1 MISRKTFLS
10 AVAGIAV
17 LAAVGAYGYV
27 SKLSAPKQEASST
40 AYGVNFTLI
49 SDNGQPITDAALRGH
64 PSLVFFGFTHCPE
77 ICPTTL
83 FEMSGWFKTLGSEAN
98 DLHAY
103 FFSVDPERDTPETMR
118 TYVSSFGDKVTGVTG
133 SPAEVQKVIKGYR
146 IYAKKVPTTDGD
158 YTMDHTASVLLIDA
172 NGDLKGTIA
181 YREPAEAAVAK
192 IRAFLK

>member
-1 MISRKTFLS
+1 M
-10 AVAGIAV
+10 
-17 LAAVGAYGYV
+17 LAAVCASGYV
-27 SKLSAPKQEASST
+27 SKRPAPRQEASST
-40 AYGVNFTLI
+40 AYGVNFSLI
-49 SDNGQPITDAALRGH
+49 SDDGQPITDAALRGH

-83 FEMSGWFKTLGSEAN
+83 FEMSGWFKTLGSEAK

-118 TYVSSFGDKVTGVTG
+118 TYVSSFSDKVTGVTG

-172 NGDLKGTIA
+172 DGDLKGTIA
-181 YREPAEAAVAK
+181 YQEPAEAAVAK